1 MHRLVRNLAL
11 AGALLLGSMAAG
23 CQPEQT
29 ACHCSG
35 ANCSCPLPPAPKPA
49 ASGSDKD
56 RSGSQQVAA
65 SSGEAQH
72 RPHAAHHTARHT
84 RLAMGASYRHGHAA
98 ARAHERVRH
107 EAARSTWH
115 RRASREAYRA
125 LPYDYHSR
133 SHRYASA
140 QEWAYAER
148 RHTRRALRQPEH
160 ENRYSEREAVPQP
173 LPETYSEEPGG
184 AESYDG
190 GDYEGAGESEGPPP
204 SYSGGAA
211 GHWTM
216 SINAPEALDSSHGY
230 GIDCPDLAW

>member
-1 MHRLVRNLAL
+1 MHRLVRNLTF
-11 AGALLLGSMAAG
+11 AGILLLCGVAAG

-49 ASGSDKD
+49 ASDSKKD
-56 RSGSQQVAA
+56 NTAGQQIAA
-65 SSGEAQH
+65 DDGEAQH
-72 RPHAAHHTARHT
+72 RRHATHHAARHT
-84 RLAMGASYRHGHAA
+84 RIAMDGSYRHGHAA
-98 ARAHERVRH
+98 GWAHGRVRH
-107 EAARSTWH
+107 EAARATSH
-115 RRASREAYRA
+115 RRASREAYGA
-125 LPYDYHSR
+125 PPYDYHSR
-133 SHRYASA
+133 SHHYASA

-148 RHTRRALRQPEH
+148 RHARRALRQSER
-160 ENRYSEREAVPQP
+160 ENRYSERDAESQP
-173 LPETYSEEPGG
+173 LPETYSEESGG

-190 GDYEGAGESEGPPP
+190 GEYEGDGDSEGPPP

-216 SINAPEALDSSHGY
+216 SINAPEALDSWHGY